1 MPEPA
6 GTPDLVVLDTAV
18 LLYWTLDPERL
29 SATAQEHLDGAEEI
43 IALSV
48 SLWEIALKHRKGALE
63 LPGTIGDY
71 RARLAEVDRLRIH
84 YLDDELAISGVLLDW
99 AHRDPADRWITALA
113 IRLEAPLISSDREIR
128 AYYSR
133 AVW

>member
-1 MPEPA
+1 M
-6 GTPDLVVLDTAV
+6 
-18 LLYWTLDPERL
+18 
-29 SATAQEHLDGAEEI
+29 
-43 IALSV
+43 
-48 SLWEIALKHRKGALE
+48 KHRKGALE

-84 YLDDELAISGVLLDW
+84 YLDDELAVSGALLDR
-99 AHRDPADRWITALA
+99 AHRDPVDRWITALA
-113 IRLEAPLISSDREIR
+113 MRFKAPLISSDREMS